1 MMRCPVGCG
10 QGVRAHEN
18 ESDGDAAGAFGAV
31 ERRTSG
37 EATWKERRCVGV
49 ERGSYTHAC
58 SGRSNRGS
66 TLYSTDLL
74 CHFHLHVRVLR

>member
-1 MMRCPVGCG
+1 MMRSPVGCG
-10 QGVRAHEN
+10 QGVRAHED

-49 ERGSYTHAC
+49 ERGSYAHGLTCLQRTIKIQIEAVQ
-58 SGRSNRGS
+58 
-66 TLYSTDLL
+66 Y
-74 CHFHLHVRVLR
+74 

>member
-1 MMRCPVGCG
+1 MMRSPVGCG
-10 QGVRAHEN
+10 QGVRAHED

-49 ERGSYTHAC
+49 ERGSYTQDTYMPAADDQIEAVHC
-58 SGRSNRGS
+58 TVLTYRRSKQP
-66 TLYSTDLL
+66 
-74 CHFHLHVRVLR
+74 H